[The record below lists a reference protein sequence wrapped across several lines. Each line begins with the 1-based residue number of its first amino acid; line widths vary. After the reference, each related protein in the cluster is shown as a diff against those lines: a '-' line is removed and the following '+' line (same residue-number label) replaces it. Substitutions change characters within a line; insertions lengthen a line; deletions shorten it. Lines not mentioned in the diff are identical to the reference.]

1 MSEVPAPMIH
11 SQTAGSLLLPQIHNS
26 ADSSPNVS
34 PAGSSIESP
43 ISSPLKRIHS
53 KSTISGLARL
63 DEPQGTWCNGA
74 RCNYQSIDTRT
85 RPVLEDTARKP
96 TNPLLY
102 EGEGRRGW

>member
-43 ISSPLKRIHS
+43 ISSPLKIADDIFQ
-53 KSTISGLARL
+53 T
-63 DEPQGTWCNGA
+63 
-74 RCNYQSIDTRT
+74 
-85 RPVLEDTARKP
+85 EDITSFADSVPAQTHEHR
-96 TNPLLY
+96 
-102 EGEGRRGW
+102 

>member
-43 ISSPLKRIHS
+43 ISSPLKCVSFFITACFFASNLAPSNAMYSYYVTKNCLER
-53 KSTISGLARL
+53 TESGWKMSVNINLRGKMFLA
-63 DEPQGTWCNGA
+63 A
-74 RCNYQSIDTRT
+74 
-85 RPVLEDTARKP
+85 
-96 TNPLLY
+96 
-102 EGEGRRGW
+102 